1 MAGDRRERHAKTIKI
16 AQEEI
21 LTCVGVYLY
30 ERLVKLWQRLKAD
43 EQTWQ
48 ILFLLGVETL
58 KKKLEIVLEN
68 REGINEGV
76 DISIS
81 RYRQRRQRICG

>member
-21 LTCVGVYLY
+21 LTCVGVFLY

-81 RYRQRRQRICG
+81 RYR